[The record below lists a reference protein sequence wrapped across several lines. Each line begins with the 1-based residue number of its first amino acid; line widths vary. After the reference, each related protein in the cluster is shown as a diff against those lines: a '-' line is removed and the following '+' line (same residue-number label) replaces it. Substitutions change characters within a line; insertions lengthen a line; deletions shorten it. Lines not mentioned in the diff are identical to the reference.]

1 MIQLNK
7 STQTNT
13 VAFYPEASI
22 SSSVINLFVSYSQDI
37 NRNGGDFNAAIV
49 SKNNWVVANIS
60 GSVLPTGSGLYTLD
74 IFELVE
80 GPPLVWN
87 TSAEDWEDVL
97 SDWNSENSE
106 AVGALIAT
114 ERSYISGSNNLS
126 YNTYLSSDE
135 NGYYVTYQ
143 N

>member
-13 VAFYPEASI
+13 VAFYPEAEI
-22 SSSVINLFVSYSQDI
+22 SSSVVNLFVSYSQDI
-37 NRNGGDFNAAIV
+37 NRNGGDFKASIV
-49 SKNNWVVANIS
+49 SKNNWVVANIL

-74 IFELVE
+74 IFQLIE
-80 GPPLVWN
+80 GGPLVWN
-87 TSAEDWEDVL
+87 LVDEEWENVL
-97 SDWNSENSE
+97 SSWDSESSE
-106 AVGALIAT
+106 TLGPPIAN
-114 ERSYISGSNNLS
+114 ERAYISGSNNLS

-135 NGYYVTYQ
+135 TGFYVTYE